1 MSSQLTKQE
10 ANNIKQTLDEM
21 SRKNAEAINKTIEA
35 FKKGEITLEDYRKKI
50 DEINRSQAQVDKTTQ
65 ELIPTTETTSAK
77 SVIAWTAVATAVI
90 AVVKAT
96 KDAILQSANY
106 ADQIGDVA
114 EKWGFTTKE
123 IQEFDYWATM
133 SGTTLESLLTGMRGL
148 VNQAEAGAPA
158 FEKLGVSVKNADG
171 TFKDQKTLF
180 LETIDALNQ
189 VEDRTQ
195 RNALQFEI
203 FGRAGIE
210 LGQVISRDASEL
222 QALSSEAENLGI
234 ILSEDI
240 ISQAG
245 NLNDQLDQIKLSFK
259 SVLAELVAGSPEAEE
274 KLDAFLDNLGERV
287 ADWLPKFVKIGGT
300 LLSKVIE
307 SLITMLPDILPAF
320 IESIMGFTLEFDW
333 VKLGKSIIS
342 AVLKGA
348 LSLLVN
354 NPLMQ
359 ILSKIFGFS
368 LDTLNQGIKDIDLF
382 GDKAK
387 SSLNNLSSYTSSS
400 TTNAIDNSN
409 YAFEVNISSSN
420 YTEQDARV
428 IADEVIKQIATKKQA
443 RG

>member
-1 MSSQLTKQE
+1 MFAKLSL
-10 ANNIKQTLDEM
+10 
-21 SRKNAEAINKTIEA
+21 
-35 FKKGEITLEDYRKKI
+35 
-50 DEINRSQAQVDKTTQ
+50 DKTDYEKGLDDAKTKGK
-65 ELIPTTETTSAK
+65 ELGNETEKVSAK
-77 SVIAWTAVATAVI
+77 SVIAWSAVATAVI
-90 AVVKAT
+90 AIVKAT

-158 FEKLGVSVKNADG
+158 FEKLGVSVKNVDG

-234 ILSEDI
+234 ILSEDT

-287 ADWLPKFVKIGGT
+287 SDWLPKFIEIGGA
-300 LLSKVIE
+300 LLTKVIE
-307 SLITMLPDILPAF
+307 SLIKMLPDILPAF
-320 IESIMGFTLEFDW
+320 IESVMGFTLEFDW
-333 VKLGKSIIS
+333 VKMGKSIIS

-348 LSLLVN
+348 LSILVN
-354 NPLMQ
+354 NPVMQ
-359 ILSKIFGFS
+359 FLSKVFGFS
-368 LDTLNQGIKDIDLF
+368 IDSLNQGIKDIDLF
-382 GDKAK
+382 GDKTK
-387 SSLNNLSSYTSSS
+387 SSLNSLSNYTSS

-420 YTEQDARV
+420 YAEQDARV

>member
-1 MSSQLTKQE
+1 MFAKLSL
-10 ANNIKQTLDEM
+10 
-21 SRKNAEAINKTIEA
+21 
-35 FKKGEITLEDYRKKI
+35 
-50 DEINRSQAQVDKTTQ
+50 DKTDYEKGIDDAKTKGK
-65 ELIPTTETTSAK
+65 ELGNETEKVSAK
-77 SVIAWTAVATAVI
+77 SVIAWTAIATAVV
-90 AVVKAT
+90 AVTKAI

-106 ADQIGDVA
+106 ADQIGDTA
-114 EKWGFTTKE
+114 EKWGFTTKQ

-133 SGTTLESLLTGMRGL
+133 NGTTLESLLTGMRGL

-234 ILSEDI
+234 ILSEDT

-245 NLNDQLDQIKLSFK
+245 NLNDKLDQIKLSFK

-287 ADWLPKFVKIGGT
+287 ADWLPKFSKIAGT

-307 SLITMLPDILPAF
+307 SLIRMLPDILPAF
-320 IESIMGFTLEFDW
+320 IESVMGLTLEFDW
-333 VKLGKSIIS
+333 VEMGKSIIS

-354 NPLMQ
+354 NPLMRV
-359 ILSKIFGFS
+359 LSKIFGFDLS
-368 LDTLNQGIKDIDLF
+368 EINQGIQDIDLF
-382 GDKAK
+382 GQKAK
-387 SSLNNLSSYTSSS
+387 SSLSSLNNYTSS

-409 YAFEVNISSSN
+409 YAFEVNISSSS
-420 YTEQDARV
+420 YTEQDAKV